1 MVVEGA
7 PALPR
12 PEPTMKSLL
21 LLPVLFAAAALP
33 FGAPRPLTAPVSGDQ
48 VVDTVHSSVQFRV
61 RHADTAPFL
70 GAFNEITGAISLDP
84 KAPEKGSIAITI
96 PLSSIDTRDAKR
108 DEHLKGPD
116 FFNAKENP
124 DMTFK
129 STKIAKKDKMLEVT
143 GDLAMA
149 GKTKSITIPVEFVGS
164 SESQMM
170 GKRAGYSTTFTV
182 KRSDF
187 GMNYGVAQ
195 KALGDEVTLMIDLEL
210 TPKK

>member
-1 MVVEGA
+1 MKTLLLVPFAFAFLPFSSAVSPAPLAGDGDWVVDPSHSTVVFRVKHADASWFKGSFDVVEGA
-7 PALPR
+7 
-12 PEPTMKSLL
+12 
-21 LLPVLFAAAALP
+21 V
-33 FGAPRPLTAPVSGDQ
+33 
-48 VVDTVHSSVQFRV
+48 
-61 RHADTAPFL
+61 
-70 GAFNEITGAISLDP
+70 
-84 KAPEKGSIAITI
+84 
-96 PLSSIDTRDAKR
+96 SIDPAKPEAGSVHIKLPMDGLDTNDKKR
-108 DEHLKGPD
+108 DEHLKSAD
-116 FFNAKENP
+116 FFSAKENP
-124 DMTFK
+124 EITFK